1 MRAAVTG
8 GSGVVGRPLVRTLV
22 EEGHE
27 VVALARSDGAASTI
41 EGEGAR
47 VVVGDILD
55 RVRLGSLVDGA
66 DWVFHVAGVNEMCP
80 KDPANMD
87 RVNIEGTA
95 NVLAACQVARVG
107 RLIHTS
113 SAAAIGE
120 RQGTVGTEISPHRGS
135 YLSRYE
141 RSKHQAEQLVL
152 AGAGALDVVV
162 VNPSSV
168 QGPGRASGTGKL
180 LLDVLNGRLPFLV
193 DTTVSIVDID
203 DCARGHLLAASHG
216 VSGQRYILSGASV
229 GIIDAVALLSEV
241 TGRALRPRYLP
252 GWAAAA
258 GAGVVEFGSRVLG
271 RRPKLCREMVRVMR
285 AGHVYDGSRATREL
299 GLQYRPLELTI
310 RRTVEWFET
319 EGLLAH

>member
-1 MRAAVTG
+1 MRVAVTG

-27 VVALARSDGAASTI
+27 VVALARSDAAAATI
-41 EGEGAR
+41 EREGAR

-55 RVRLGSLVDGA
+55 RVSLGRLVDGA
-66 DWVFHVAGVNEMCP
+66 DWVFHVAGVNELCP
-80 KDPANMD
+80 QDPAHMD
-87 RVNIEGTA
+87 RVNIVGTA
-95 NVLAACQVARVG
+95 NVLTACQIAGVG

-120 RQGTVGTEISPHRGS
+120 RQGTVGTEISPHRGN

-141 RSKHQAEQLVL
+141 GSKHQAEQLVL
-152 AGAGALDVVV
+152 AEAGAVDVVV

-168 QGPGRASGTGKL
+168 QGPGRATGTGKL
-180 LLDVLNGRLPFLV
+180 LLDVLNGHLPFLV

-203 DCARGHLLAASHG
+203 DCARGHLLAATQG
-216 VSGQRYILSGASV
+216 VTGRRYILSGASI

-241 TGRALRPRYLP
+241 TGRTLRPRYLP

-258 GAGVVEFGSRVLG
+258 GAGVVEFGSRALG

-285 AGHVYDGSRATREL
+285 AGHVYDGSRATKEL

-319 EGLLAH
+319 EGLLV

>member
-1 MRAAVTG
+1 M
-8 GSGVVGRPLVRTLV
+8 
-22 EEGHE
+22 
-27 VVALARSDGAASTI
+27 VALARSHGAAATI

-55 RVRLGSLVDGA
+55 RATLGSLVDRA

-80 KDPANMD
+80 KDPAHMD

-120 RQGTVGTEISPHRGS
+120 RQGAVGTEISPHRGS
-135 YLSRYE
+135 FLSRYE

-152 AGAGALDVVV
+152 AEAGALDVVV

-168 QGPGRASGTGKL
+168 QGPGRATGTGKL
-180 LLDVLNGRLPFLV
+180 LLDMLNGRLPFLV

-203 DCARGHLLAASHG
+203 DCARGHLLAASNG
-216 VSGQRYILSGASV
+216 VSGQRYLLSGASV

-241 TGRALRPRYLP
+241 TGRTLRPRYLP
-252 GWAAAA
+252 GWVAAA

-271 RRPKLCREMVRVMR
+271 RQPKLCREMVRVMR

-299 GLQYRPLELTI
+299 GLQYRPLQLTI
-310 RRTVEWFET
+310 RRAVEWFET

>member
-1 MRAAVTG
+1 
-8 GSGVVGRPLVRTLV
+8 
-22 EEGHE
+22 
-27 VVALARSDGAASTI
+27 VVALARSHGAAATI

-55 RVRLGSLVDGA
+55 RATLGSLVDRA

-80 KDPANMD
+80 KDPAHMD

-120 RQGTVGTEISPHRGS
+120 RQGAVGTEISPHRGS
-135 YLSRYE
+135 FLSRYE

-152 AGAGALDVVV
+152 AEAGALDVVV

-168 QGPGRASGTGKL
+168 QGPGRATGTGKL
-180 LLDVLNGRLPFLV
+180 LLDMLNGRLPFLV

-203 DCARGHLLAASHG
+203 DCARGHLLAASNG
-216 VSGQRYILSGASV
+216 VSGQRYLLSGASV

-241 TGRALRPRYLP
+241 TGRTLRPRYLP
-252 GWAAAA
+252 GWVAAA

-271 RRPKLCREMVRVMR
+271 RQPKLCREMVRVMR

-299 GLQYRPLELTI
+299 GLQYRPLQLTI
-310 RRTVEWFET
+310 RRAVEWFET